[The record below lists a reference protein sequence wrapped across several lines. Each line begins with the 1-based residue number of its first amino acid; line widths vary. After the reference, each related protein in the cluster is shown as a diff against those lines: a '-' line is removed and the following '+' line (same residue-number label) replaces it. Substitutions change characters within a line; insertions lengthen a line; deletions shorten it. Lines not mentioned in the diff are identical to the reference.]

1 MDGIGFCVSFIS
13 FEGFRHPFPIRRAQR
28 LVGCRIRMPVR
39 TATPTIVRCDRGSGR
54 RRPLCPP
61 CVVAGACAAIDRC
74 GGRIEDRGIQNGRS
88 ARRTACV
95 FVFRIRAGSL
105 MRLGYKGNGLR
116 IRGLWARGVLR
127 RTRLCGPGEPDGRT
141 SRNLDGP
148 LSPHLGWMPTVPSP
162 VACDTHATRVGVFD
176 GSVVCT
182 RLRMPFGRA

>member
-1 MDGIGFCVSFIS
+1 MDRIGFCVSFIS

-116 IRGLWARGVLR
+116 TRGLWARGVLR
-127 RTRLCGPGEPDGRT
+127 RTRPCGPGEPDGRS
-141 SRNLDGP
+141 SRDLDNP
-148 LSPHLGWMPTVPSP
+148 FSAHLGGTSTVPSP
-162 VACDTHATRVGVFD
+162 VVCDTHATRAGVPIENVLWTCLMMHL
-176 GSVVCT
+176 S
-182 RLRMPFGRA
+182 